1 MKNIIVFLLSF
12 FATLLPII
20 SFSQMD
26 DPLNGTIIQ
35 QIPSTNTQSQ
45 PGYIILATIIINDM
59 EIQNCIRLYNRYKT
73 KYTYSLISRSFSTR
87 NQNCFYPRQLKF
99 GLITF
104 IELPEK

>member
-1 MKNIIVFLLSF
+1 MRDSSYLIYVTQSKLTFELLLKVDLIAMKNIIFLLLSF

-26 DPLNGTIIQ
+26 DPLDRTIIQ

-59 EIQNCIRLYNRYKT
+59 EVQNLHQT
-73 KYTYSLISRSFSTR
+73 L
-87 NQNCFYPRQLKF
+87 Q
-99 GLITF
+99 
-104 IELPEK
+104 